1 MFIKDKIIPKTID
14 DFIIQKS
21 TATKLEKLF
30 NKDFIENLFV
40 YGAAGT
46 GKYTLVIK
54 LLEKIVG
61 APIKLVLRKIN
72 VNNDWSNTRE
82 IELPCSDYHFEINL
96 SKYYNNKN
104 NLFSIIESL
113 CESKE
118 INQHLPYKLIIIR
131 NIHLA
136 TYEFIRFIK
145 QKSEICTDSTKFIL
159 LGITKSNIVSCFRGT
174 FFTFRIPPPLPD
186 DIIAVLK
193 TNKYKFK
200 KLDILKMINDANTNL
215 SIIFTKFELKQ
226 LANFYKS
233 RGESTCEKISK
244 LLKDKKLSNLYTVRE
259 LLYEYQVH
267 NEDLDALV
275 MSILTYFL
283 NQDNAVFN
291 KEKKMALI
299 SLACEN
305 DINKNKS
312 YKEIIHIEQ
321 LLFSIF
327 RLFHT

>member
-1 MFIKDKIIPKTID
+1 MFIKDKIIPNTID
-14 DFIIQKS
+14 DFIIHKS
-21 TATKLEKLF
+21 IATKLEKLF
-30 NKDFIENLFV
+30 NKAFIENLFV
-40 YGAAGT
+40 YGAAGA

-61 APIKLVLRKIN
+61 TSIKLVLRKIN
-72 VNNDWSNTRE
+72 VKNDWSNTRE
-82 IELPCSDYHFEINL
+82 IELVCSDYHFEINL

-104 NLFSIIESL
+104 NLFSIIDTL

-131 NIHLA
+131 NIHLG
-136 TYEFIRFIK
+136 TPEFIRFIN

-159 LGITKSNIVSCFRGT
+159 LGITKSNIISCFRGV
-174 FFTFRIPPPLPD
+174 FFTFRIPRPEPE

-200 KLDILKMINDANTNL
+200 KTDIMTIIDESNNNL

-233 RGESTCEKISK
+233 RCESACEKISK
-244 LLKDKKLSNLYTVRE
+244 LLRDKKISNLYAIRE

-275 MSILTYFL
+275 MSIITYFL
-283 NQDNAVFN
+283 YKEDAIFN
-291 KEKKMALI
+291 GDKKTALI
-299 SLACEN
+299 SLACEY
-305 DINKNKS
+305 DINKKNS
-312 YKEIIHIEQ
+312 YKEIIHIEH

>member
-1 MFIKDKIIPKTID
+1 MFIKDKIIPNTID
-14 DFIIQKS
+14 DFIIHKS
-21 TATKLEKLF
+21 TAIKLEKLF
-30 NKDFIENLFV
+30 NKDFIENLLV
-40 YGAAGT
+40 YGAPGT
-46 GKYTLVIK
+46 GKYTLVLK

-61 APIKLVLRKIN
+61 APIKLMLRKIN

-82 IELPCSDYHFEINL
+82 IELSCSDYHFEINL

-104 NLFSIIESL
+104 NLFSIIDTL

-118 INQHLPYKLIIIR
+118 INQRLPYKLIIIR
-131 NIHLA
+131 NIHLG
-136 TYEFIRFIK
+136 THEFIRFIK

-159 LGITKSNIVSCFRGT
+159 LGMTKSNIISCFRGV
-174 FFTFRIPPPLPD
+174 FFTFRIPPPQPD
-186 DIIAVLK
+186 DIISVLK
-193 TNKYKFK
+193 INKYKFK
-200 KLDILKMINDANTNL
+200 KDDIINIINESNNNL

-233 RGESTCEKISK
+233 RGESTCDKISK
-244 LLKDKKLSNLYTVRE
+244 LLKDKKISNLYTVRE
-259 LLYEYQVH
+259 VLYEYQVH

-275 MSILTYFL
+275 KSILTYFL
-283 NQDNAVFN
+283 YQDDKVFN
-291 KEKKMALI
+291 KEKKMKLI
-299 SLACEN
+299 SLACEH